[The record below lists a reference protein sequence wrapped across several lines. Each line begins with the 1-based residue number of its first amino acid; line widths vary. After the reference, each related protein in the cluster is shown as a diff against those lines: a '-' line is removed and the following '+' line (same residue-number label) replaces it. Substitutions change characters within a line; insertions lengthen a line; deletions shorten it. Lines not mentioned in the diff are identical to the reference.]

1 MNTFIVR
8 TLERGTSSNRS
19 RMAAR
24 GNRLRGYG
32 TT

>member
-8 TLERGTSSNRS
+8 TLERALSTLKSRS
-19 RMAAR
+19 GRT

>member
-8 TLERGTSSNRS
+8 MLERGTSSNRGRS
-19 RMAAR
+19 TRV